1 MKPSAASIISGI
13 LPECIYDNI
22 VKDFQRVHLS
32 GNLSGTIH
40 GSIKPGHS
48 VLVIPADTYDIS
60 LYRMEKVVVYNGIGS
75 YASEVSHTGGF
86 SGVHV
91 GYDERAIDQAIR
103 KVKGNVKG
111 DYPGTRIF
119 VRKYYE

>member
-1 MKPSAASIISGI
+1 MKSSAATIMSGI
-13 LPECIYDNI
+13 LPEYIYDNI

-32 GNLSGTIH
+32 GNLSGTIQ
-40 GSIKPGHS
+40 GSFQAGHS

-60 LYRMEKVVVYNGIGS
+60 LYRAEKVIVYNGIGS

-91 GYDERAIDQAIR
+91 GYDERAIDKAIR
-103 KVKGNVKG
+103 TVKGNIKG
-111 DYPGTRIF
+111 DYPGIRIF